1 MAQAQNPDFVGIDTL
16 KSIAKQYDQKIGL
29 SAVSYRPDIFSRFG
43 IKVLDGIQNMN
54 IKYVLMRKGHVT
66 ERKVVGNLHTSSIGY
81 LDERPL
87 KVNLTV
93 AKFIDN
99 RDRYRE
105 LPQPVG
111 PVAGQGNDSAKFTY
125 PLINLAIDSI
135 LKTYGG
141 DLFDCLFHG
150 DASIPEVAE
159 GQAKPANYYLRLYDG
174 LITNINKDVAAG
186 LISVKNGNLY
196 EAGTIEAPAD
206 PQTDDL
212 AYQEFKKFRL
222 AWNPALRNAVKVL
235 VWANDETGEAISDA
249 YSVSKAHHKD
259 VIWLDNGNYRFPQW
273 KNIEVCMDAS
283 YGKGQKLVATVPDNA
298 QYGIDTTGSNSFI
311 GVKEGSDNDMLD
323 IQFQIQSAVG
333 TRIENVSPTLFC
345 CTTASLT
352 PVELAADYYQD
363 LIEVRANDTAKG
375 GVTVNGEAAPVG
387 GKEYAAGTVLTL
399 KAEAKE
405 EAKFVGW
412 TGSINS
418 TEAEITLTVGYQPMS
433 ITAMFK

>member
-1 MAQAQNPDFVGIDTL
+1 MAQAQTPDFVGIDTL
-16 KSIAKQYDQKIGL
+16 KSIAKDYDQTIGL

-43 IKVLDGIQNMN
+43 IKVLNGIQNMN
-54 IKYVLMRKGHVT
+54 IKFVLIRKGHVT
-66 ERKVVGNLHTSSIGY
+66 ERKVVGNVKASSIGY

-87 KVNLTV
+87 QVYLNV
-93 AKFIDN
+93 AKFVDN

-111 PVAGQGNDSAKFTY
+111 PAAGQGNDSAKFTY

-150 DASIPEVAE
+150 DASIPAVADDAE
-159 GQAKPANYYLRLYDG
+159 KPKNYYLRLYDG
-174 LITNINKDVAAG
+174 LITMLNKDVANG
-186 LISVKNGNLY
+186 LISEKNGNLY
-196 EAGTIEAPAD
+196 NAGTIEAPAD
-206 PQTDDL
+206 PQTDDN

-222 AWNPALRNAVKVL
+222 FWNPALRSANKVL
-235 VWANDETGEAISDA
+235 VWANDETGEAIADA

-273 KNIEVCMDAS
+273 NNIEVCMDAE
-283 YGKGQKLVATVPDNA
+283 YGKGQKLIATVPDNA
-298 QYGIDTTGSNSFI
+298 QYGIDTSGSNSYI
-311 GVKEGSDNDMLD
+311 GVREGSDNDQLD
-323 IQFQIQSAVG
+323 IAWQIQSAQG
-333 TRIENVSPTLFC
+333 TRWESYSPTKLC
-345 CTTASLT
+345 VTSASLT
-352 PVELAADYYQD
+352 PVALSGDYYED

-375 GVTVNGEAAPVG
+375 SVTVNNEPAPAG

-399 KAEAKE
+399 KAEAKG

-412 TGSINS
+412 SGSINS
-418 TEAEITLTVGYQPMS
+418 TEAEITVTVGYQPLS